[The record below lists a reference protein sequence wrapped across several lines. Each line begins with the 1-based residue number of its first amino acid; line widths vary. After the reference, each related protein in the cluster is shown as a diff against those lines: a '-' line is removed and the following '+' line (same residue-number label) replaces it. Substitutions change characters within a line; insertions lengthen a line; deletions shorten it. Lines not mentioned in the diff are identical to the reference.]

1 MKEASIHPAMEAV
14 EKSSDA
20 GSLMEWATETKE
32 TKKSKIGLTV
42 GRDAL
47 VSQSASENERLR
59 TRDRSVQV
67 TIDFLVSRNGSLREQ
82 QR

>member
-1 MKEASIHPAMEAV
+1 MHPRMGAV
-14 EKSSDA
+14 EKPIDA

-59 TRDRSVQV
+59 TRDRSVRV

>member
-1 MKEASIHPAMEAV
+1 
-14 EKSSDA
+14 
-20 GSLMEWATETKE
+20 MEWATETKE
-32 TKKSKIGLTV
+32 TKKNKIGLTV
-42 GRDAL
+42 GWDAV